1 MKIKFVKD
9 FQLEIDD
16 IIINVSKG
24 TYDLK
29 FDESGTLVFEAELED
44 GVVLTFSPIVN
55 SIRIPS
61 EDNARNL
68 GYEWNKCPIPKTPTI
83 AESVLLEGETPDI
96 VYQIESPGIDWVYDS
111 DGYGPSID
119 LDTESVTILPTKD
132 TIFVIE
138 DLTSE
143 YWSGKIENVDILL
156 DGKITGEYEDVYC
169 DDQYKVYSL
178 SKEPVC
184 FEFTADVEANGSVD
198 FLV

>member
-1 MKIKFVKD
+1 MKIEFVKD

-29 FDESGTLVFEAELED
+29 FDESGILIFEAELED
-44 GVVLTFSPIVN
+44 GMVLTFSPIVN

-61 EDNARNL
+61 KDNARNL
-68 GYEWNKCPIPKTPTI
+68 DYEWNKCPVIKTPTI
-83 AESVLLEGETPDI
+83 AERVPLEGSTPDI
-96 VYQIESPGIDWVYDS
+96 VYQIESPGLAWVYDS
-111 DGYGPSID
+111 EGYGPSID
-119 LDTESVTILPTKD
+119 LDTESVTILPTRY

-143 YWSGKIENVDILL
+143 SWSGKIENVDILL
-156 DGKITGEYEDVYC
+156 DGKITGEYKDVYG

-178 SKEPVC
+178 SKAPVC
-184 FEFTADVEANGSVD
+184 FEFTADVEANGSID
-198 FLV
+198 FFV